1 MFKWPLIEPLVKP
14 APVQCGEMDKTP
26 RDNAELLTVVQHLD
40 QQHHRHLAPHPGRL
54 LALTRGDT
62 SRLPGLDSRS

>member
-1 MFKWPLIEPLVKP
+1 MTADWAISQ
-14 APVQCGEMDKTP
+14 ASTGPVRGEMDKTP
-26 RDNAELLTVVQHLD
+26 RNNAELLTVVQHLD
-40 QQHHRHLAPHPGRL
+40 QQHRRHLAPHPGRL